1 MNVNADPTRLE
12 IDFMILAD
20 GAQAVGGKL
29 FMLGGGWT
37 NLLVPQL
44 PGPPQAP
51 FAIALGITVPYS
63 LTNRRF
69 AFALELVDADGQRVG
84 ELLTAELEQGRPP
97 GLRHGAS
104 QPILIAINARPEF
117 PAAGRYSFH
126 ASIDGDL
133 MRSVP
138 FEVVNQTPAPP
149 A

>member
-1 MNVNADPTRLE
+1 MNGNADPTQLE

-97 GLRHGAS
+97 RSPPRSKPTNPDRHQCPSRVPGC
-104 QPILIAINARPEF
+104 RPLQL
-117 PAAGRYSFH
+117 PRKH
-126 ASIDGDL
+126 
-133 MRSVP
+133 RR
-138 FEVVNQTPAPP
+138 
-149 A
+149 